1 MAYWDSA
8 AGTRGE
14 SHASTTRPGVKTLDG
29 STYENE
35 TRGGVQLEMIFFF
48 KFVEV
53 PPARHA
59 LLAKPESS
67 WKPRLD
73 APHHRRRIA
82 MCSCACPTRVASHC
96 PARVTSPY
104 LRDLL
109 FFFKRECQML
119 SELVIGS
126 SCLRR
131 WPLPTSRIGLS
142 LPDSSAIAIGGGTC
156 LRLNLQYQRVLRHH
170 RCFKIERWPSRT
182 MSCRACCRNQPQ
194 GMRRD
199 SCATPRRCA
208 GS

>member
-1 MAYWDSA
+1 MAKRPNLKV
-8 AGTRGE
+8 RGIHE
-14 SHASTTRPGVKTLDG
+14 
-29 STYENE
+29 
-35 TRGGVQLEMIFFF
+35 
-48 KFVEV
+48 
-53 PPARHA
+53 
-59 LLAKPESS
+59 
-67 WKPRLD
+67 LD
-73 APHHRRRIA
+73 ARRITA
-82 MCSCACPTRVASHC
+82 QNRNVLVRLPDPGASHC

-170 RCFKIERWPSRT
+170 WCFKIERWPSRT
-182 MSCRACCRNQPQ
+182 MSCRAC
-194 GMRRD
+194 RRI
-199 SCATPRRCA
+199 SRRRCA
-208 GS
+208 VIHALRQDAVRRVRRSCCVLWANVHVRPEARCMVSGQTRASCLIS